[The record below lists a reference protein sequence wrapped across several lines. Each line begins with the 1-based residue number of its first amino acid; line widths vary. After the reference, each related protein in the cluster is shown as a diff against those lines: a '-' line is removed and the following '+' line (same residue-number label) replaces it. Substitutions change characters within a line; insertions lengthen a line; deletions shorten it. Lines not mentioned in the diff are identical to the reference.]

1 MSNTAKSPERITR
14 ERINL
19 SSNDDSFDDNDDNV
33 RGKSLFHLNRLLV
46 LLAMI
51 ALLFLVI
58 ELPRPV
64 NIFKW
69 TTRLKLFKS
78 TVAVVPRAAFLS

>member
-1 MSNTAKSPERITR
+1 MNMTSRFKELSTLLMSNTAKSPERITR

-33 RGKSLFHLNRLLV
+33 RGKSLFHQNRLLV

-64 NIFKW
+64 NIFK
-69 TTRLKLFKS
+69 
-78 TVAVVPRAAFLS
+78 

>member
-1 MSNTAKSPERITR
+1 MTSRFKELSTLLMSNTAKSPERITR

-33 RGKSLFHLNRLLV
+33 RGKSLFHQNRLLV

-64 NIFKW
+64 NIFK
-69 TTRLKLFKS
+69 
-78 TVAVVPRAAFLS
+78 